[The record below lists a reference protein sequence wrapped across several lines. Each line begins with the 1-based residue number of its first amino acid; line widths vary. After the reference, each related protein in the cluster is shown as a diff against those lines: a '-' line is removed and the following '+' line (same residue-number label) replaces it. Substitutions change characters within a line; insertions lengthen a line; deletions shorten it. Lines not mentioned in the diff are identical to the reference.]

1 MKSYDSRTYSINDF
15 VEWDKAG
22 QLELNPRFQ
31 RRPVWTDKAK
41 SYLLDTI
48 LRGKPI
54 PKIFI
59 RQRINVSTKTSTRDV
74 VDGQQRLRTILS
86 FIKDGFVVSR
96 RHNPECGG
104 KRFSQLPE
112 DVQAHVL
119 AYEVSVD
126 LLINLPDSEVLDIF
140 SRLNSYA
147 VLLNEQ
153 EKLNADHFGPFKV
166 LADKIGHKYYDYWTS
181 QGILTPKQVVRM
193 LEVNLVADILIAML
207 AGIKSKKQIRK
218 YYGTYEKDFQADP
231 DDLESKFDSV
241 VAKIGE
247 LYPEGL
253 SDTEFRRPH
262 VYYSLFTAVAHCLYG
277 LPNLTAPQ
285 KPLDAG
291 AVQTSRNGLDRVE
304 VLFEAED
311 IGLLTKEEQQFLQDC
326 RRATTDEVV
335 RQRRTAFLLN
345 LME

>member
-1 MKSYDSRTYSINDF
+1 MKSFDSRTYSINDF

-41 SYLLDTI
+41 SYLMDTI

-86 FIKDGFVVSR
+86 FIKDGFVVSVR
-96 RHNPECGG
+96 QNPEHGG
-104 KRFSQLPE
+104 KKFSQLPE
-112 DVQAHVL
+112 DIQAQVL

-153 EKLNADHFGPFKV
+153 EKINADHFGPFKV
-166 LADKIGHKYYDYWTS
+166 LADKIGHKYNEYWTS
-181 QGILTPKQVVRM
+181 QGILTSKNIVRM
-193 LEVNLVADILIAML
+193 LEVNLVADLLIAMME
-207 AGIKSKKQIRK
+207 GIKSKKQIKK
-218 YYGTYEKDFQADP
+218 YYDKYEKEFERDTDE
-231 DDLESKFDSV
+231 LEKRFDRVIAAIS
-241 VAKIGE
+241 A

-262 VYYSLFTAVAHCLYG
+262 VFYSLFTTAAHCLYG
-277 LPNLTAPQ
+277 LPNCPDQRKQLEGPAKEP
-285 KPLDAG
+285 A
-291 AVQTSRNGLDRVE
+291 RNALERVE
-304 VLFEAED
+304 EIFEAENFD
-311 IGLLTKEEQQFLQDC
+311 SLTKSEQQFLQDC
-326 RRATTDEVV
+326 RRATTDEAV
-335 RQRRTAFLLN
+335 RQRRTTFLLA
-345 LME
+345 LLL